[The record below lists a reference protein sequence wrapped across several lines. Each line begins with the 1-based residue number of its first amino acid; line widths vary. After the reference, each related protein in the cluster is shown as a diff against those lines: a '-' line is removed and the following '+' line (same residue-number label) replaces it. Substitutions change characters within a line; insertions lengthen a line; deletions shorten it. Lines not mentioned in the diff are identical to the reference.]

1 MQTADNPNFYLKRGF
16 DKEYTDYGC
25 LYVQKDCDVQVPS
38 DNVVIYGHHMVSYI
52 QSE

>member
-1 MQTADNPNFYLKRGF
+1 MRTYKRF
-16 DKEYTDYGC
+16 CVYQINKEYTDYGC
-25 LYVQKDCDVQVPS
+25 PYVQEDCDVQVPS